1 MTSPPQP
8 ETHATPAEHDSAD
21 AWDVLRAALLADTL
35 VAAAAS
41 GSRRGTAPP
50 RWERVEVRAV
60 DLTNGRHLQVTAFAH
75 EQAFTRNHPLGDA
88 ARVAVEELIA
98 EPFGRWAVTT
108 TRARL
113 GIEVTRRGKV
123 IVHRHRLERPVAPA
137 TSHDRAKLR
146 LLDPA
151 APYLRAVGISDA
163 SGRIKPSRQAKYRQ
177 IEEFCRQLG
186 EALDAAGDRLP
197 PVSSERPLRVADLGC
212 GNAYLTFAA
221 HHVLA
226 EVRGLPVDMV
236 GVDVKAQ
243 ARERNTAIAAQLGWS
258 GSLRFEQGAIS
269 AAQVDAPDVVLA
281 LHACDTA
288 TDDALARALG
298 WEAPLVLSAPC
309 CHHDLQT
316 RLAAAPVPEAFRMV
330 TRHGILRERLAD
342 TLTDAVR
349 ASLLRTAGYQVE
361 VREFVGSEHTPRNTL
376 LRAVRTGDA
385 QTAATGRQEYEA
397 FTSTWGVRPR
407 LAELL

>member
-1 MTSPPQP
+1 MT
-8 ETHATPAEHDSAD
+8 AEHASLD
-21 AWDVLRAALLADTL
+21 AWDALRTAVLGDTL
-35 VAAAAS
+35 VTATAS
-41 GSRRGTAPP
+41 GRRRGAGPP
-50 RWERVEVRAV
+50 RWERVEVRPV
-60 DLTNGRHLQVTAFAH
+60 DLSSGRHLQVNAFDQV
-75 EQAFTRNHPLGDA
+75 QAFTSNHPVGDP
-88 ARVAVEELIA
+88 ARSAVEELIA
-98 EPFGRWAVTT
+98 EPFGNWAVTT
-108 TRARL
+108 TTARL
-113 GIEVTRRGKV
+113 GIEVTRKGKV
-123 IVHRHRLERPVAPA
+123 IVHRHRLEQSAAPA
-137 TSHDRAKLR
+137 TSHDRAKPR

-163 SGRIKPSRQAKYRQ
+163 SGSIKPSRQAKYRQ
-177 IEEFCRQLG
+177 VEEFCRQLS
-186 EALDAAGDRLP
+186 EALDAAGPRLAQ
-197 PVSSERPLRVADLGC
+197 VCDARPLRVADLGC

-221 HHVLA
+221 HHVLV

-243 ARERNTAIAAQLGWS
+243 ARERNTAIAEQLGWS
-258 GSLRFEQGAIS
+258 GSLRFVQGDIFS
-269 AAQVDAPDVVLA
+269 AQVDAPDVVLA

-298 WEAPLVLSAPC
+298 WEATLVLSAPC

-316 RLAAAPVPEAFRMV
+316 RLAAGTVPEAFRMV

-361 VREFVGSEHTPRNTL
+361 VREFVGSQHTPRNTL
-376 LRAVRTGDA
+376 LRALRTEDDQTIAMGRHEYDA
-385 QTAATGRQEYEA
+385 
-397 FTSTWGVRPR
+397 FVSTWGVRPR